1 MNADNPSTDPV
12 QAMAGIR
19 VIDLATFV
27 AGPFCCTQL
36 GEFGAEIIKVEMP
49 RTGDPLRKFGSPT
62 ECGDSLLWL
71 SEGRNKKSV
80 TLDLHKPQGAEIL
93 KDLVARADILV
104 ENFRPGTLERW
115 GLGYEELKQRN
126 PGLIMVRISAYGQ
139 TGPYRT
145 RPGFGRIANAFSGL
159 SYLAG
164 YPDRAPVTPGSAT
177 IPDYLSG
184 LYGAL
189 GVMFALRARD
199 ATGEGQ
205 VIDIGLYEPVFRI
218 LDELVPAYGRNKFVR
233 ERMGP
238 GTVNSVPHSHYPT
251 RDDRWIAIACTNDK
265 IFARLAA
272 VMECPELA
280 GDGKYGTIEK
290 RESLRAE
297 VDAFVT
303 EWTRAHSQDEL
314 LAMCEAGD
322 VPCGPI
328 YAIDEIFADPQYAAR
343 ENIQEVTDERVG
355 KVSIPNVMP
364 RLTKTPGSIETLGPA
379 LGASNREIYGE
390 LLGLSEARLSEL
402 ADEGVI

>member
-1 MNADNPSTDPV
+1 MNADNPTTSQDQPL
-12 QAMAGIR
+12 AGIR
-19 VIDLATFV
+19 VIDIATFV

-49 RTGDPLRKFGSPT
+49 KTGDPLRKFGTLT
-62 ECGDSLLWL
+62 ECGDSLIWL

-80 TLDLHKPQGAEIL
+80 TLDLRQPQGAEIL
-93 KDLVARADILV
+93 KDLVAKADILV

-115 GLGYEELKQRN
+115 GLGYEEFKLRN

-139 TGPYRT
+139 TGPYRE
-145 RPGFGRIANAFSGL
+145 RPGFGRIANAFGGL

-164 YPDRAPVTPGSAT
+164 YPDRPPVTPGSAT

-184 LYGAL
+184 IYGAL

-199 ATGEGQ
+199 TTGEGQ
-205 VIDIGLYEPVFRI
+205 VVDIGLYESVFRI
-218 LDELVPAYGRNKFVR
+218 LDELAPAYGHEKFVR

-238 GTVNSVPHSHYPT
+238 GTVNSVPHSHYLT

-272 VMECPELA
+272 VMGCPELA
-280 GDGKYGTIEK
+280 GDGEYGTIEK
-290 RESLRAE
+290 RLSLRAE
-297 VDAFVT
+297 VDSFVT
-303 EWTRAHSQDEL
+303 KWTRAHTQDEL
-314 LAMCEAGD
+314 LAMCEAGE

-328 YAIDEIFADPQYAAR
+328 YAIDEIFEDPQYAAR
-343 ENIQEVTDERVG
+343 ENIQQIADDRVG
-355 KVSIPNVMP
+355 KVSVPNVMP
-364 RLTKTPGSIETLGPA
+364 RLTKTPGSIKSLGPA
-379 LGASNREIYGE
+379 LGASNREIYCD

-402 ADEGVI
+402 ADDGVI